1 MISSPNEPQVAN
13 PSRAT
18 TDSTPSKKVDR
29 VGRGRNERNDLSSTS
44 EFIGF
49 FPAGLQNVIESVL
62 EANSAKL
69 LDIDQSAV
77 RLSHQDSLPTQL
89 IPLFKNVFSIEASTT
104 RGPPPHSVSR
114 LTAQLAKRGIA
125 GIRKDETFRI
135 MVHIDDQLTSIDR
148 ARRTTLEI
156 MIESLTGT
164 RVHSRGGGMEYWI
177 IGRKGRKNLFLGTR
191 LRNPAAPAPN
201 KGELAPNLASPLIT
215 LSEPRPDEDFIDPFS
230 GSGGIVRQRLK
241 WPAARVH
248 FNDLKTHAPGN
259 LMYRPSEHLLLGHS
273 QTTGQFSWLFLDD
286 CHRPSVGKVHGYRR
300 RLPTMGGGGHN
311 WNDASPQD
319 RRQHNRAPEQPSQR
333 KHVGRFDKRVATS
346 RREPDPTTHQ
356 RPSRFFHRSPIY

>member
-1 MISSPNEPQVAN
+1 MNPKSRN

-77 RLSHQDSLPTQL
+77 RFSHQDSPPTQL

-104 RGPPPHSVSR
+104 RGPLPHSVSR

-125 GIRKDETFRI
+125 GIRKDDTFRI
-135 MVHIDDQLTSIDR
+135 MAHIDGQLTSIDR

-164 RVHSRGGGMEYWI
+164 RVRSRGEGMEYWI
-177 IGRKGRKNLFLGTR
+177 IGRKGWKNLFFGTR
-191 LRNPAAPAPN
+191 LRTPATPAPN
-201 KGELAPNLASPLIT
+201 KGELAPNLASLLIT
-215 LSEPRPDEDFIDPFS
+215 LSEPRPDEDFIDPFA
-230 GSGGIVRQRLK
+230 GSGGIVQQRLK

-248 FNDLKTHAPGN
+248 FNDLKTHAPRN
-259 LMYRPSEHLLLGHS
+259 LMRTGRVSTSSWDTRRPPVSFHGCFSTIVTDPPWGEYMDIGGDYRQWAEEA
-273 QTTGQFSWLFLDD
+273 TTGMM
-286 CHRPSVGKVHGYRR
+286 
-300 RLPTMGGGGHN
+300 RLLRTEG
-311 WNDASPQD
+311 STIVLLS
-319 RRQHNRAPEQPSQR
+319 NRANENMWVASINESPL
-333 KHVGRFDKRVATS
+333 HVENRIPLLINGHPASAIVA
-346 RREPDPTTHQ
+346 R
-356 RPSRFFHRSPIY
+356 Y

>member
-1 MISSPNEPQVAN
+1 MNPKSRN

-89 IPLFKNVFSIEASTT
+89 IPLFKNVFSIEAPTT
-104 RGPPPHSVSR
+104 RGPLSHSVSR

-125 GIRKDETFRI
+125 GIRKDDTFRI
-135 MVHIDDQLTSIDR
+135 MARIDGQLTSIDR
-148 ARRTTLEI
+148 TRRATLEI

-164 RVHSRGGGMEYWI
+164 GVHSRGRGMEYWI
-177 IGRKGRKNLFLGTR
+177 IGRKGWKNLFLGTR
-191 LRNPAAPAPN
+191 LRTPAAPAPN
-201 KGELAPNLASPLIT
+201 KGELAPSLASPLIT
-215 LSEPRPDEDFIDPFS
+215 LSEPRPDEDL
-230 GSGGIVRQRLK
+230 RL
-241 WPAARVH
+241 H
-248 FNDLKTHAPGN
+248 
-259 LMYRPSEHLLLGHS
+259 
-273 QTTGQFSWLFLDD
+273 
-286 CHRPSVGKVHGYRR
+286 
-300 RLPTMGGGGHN
+300 
-311 WNDASPQD
+311 
-319 RRQHNRAPEQPSQR
+319 
-333 KHVGRFDKRVATS
+333 
-346 RREPDPTTHQ
+346 
-356 RPSRFFHRSPIY
+356 

>member
-49 FPAGLQNVIESVL
+49 FPADLQNVIESVL

-89 IPLFKNVFSIEASTT
+89 IPFFKNVFSIEASTT
-104 RGPPPHSVSR
+104 RGPLPHSVSR

-135 MVHIDDQLTSIDR
+135 MARIDGQLTSIDR

-164 RVHSRGGGMEYWI
+164 GVHSRGGGMEYWI
-177 IGRKGRKNLFLGTR
+177 IAEK
-191 LRNPAAPAPN
+191 
-201 KGELAPNLASPLIT
+201 
-215 LSEPRPDEDFIDPFS
+215 
-230 GSGGIVRQRLK
+230 
-241 WPAARVH
+241 
-248 FNDLKTHAPGN
+248 
-259 LMYRPSEHLLLGHS
+259 
-273 QTTGQFSWLFLDD
+273 
-286 CHRPSVGKVHGYRR
+286 VGKIYSSGLVYGLLRPPHQIKG
-300 RLPTMGGGGHN
+300 N
-311 WNDASPQD
+311 
-319 RRQHNRAPEQPSQR
+319 
-333 KHVGRFDKRVATS
+333 S
-346 RREPDPTTHQ
+346 RPA
-356 RPSRFFHRSPIY
+356 